1 MDKNTIIGFIL
12 IAVVLFG
19 FTWYTQPS
27 AEEQRAAFVK
37 DSIENVAK
45 KEAEKAAKVAAA
57 QKQTAAN
64 EQTVVD
70 TTSLFHRA
78 MTGKQENVVLHNSK
92 LELTL
97 SSKGATVTKA
107 VIKGYAGHNL
117 KVKDGSQDASS
128 VTLFDGTDQQ
138 LNFMLSAKEGNIN
151 TQDLYF
157 FISQT
162 F

>member
-57 QKQTAAN
+57 QKQTAARYN
-64 EQTVVD
+64 VSVPPGYDRQTRKRC
-70 TTSLFHRA
+70 TA
-78 MTGKQENVVLHNSK
+78 
-92 LELTL
+92 
-97 SSKGATVTKA
+97 
-107 VIKGYAGHNL
+107 
-117 KVKDGSQDASS
+117 
-128 VTLFDGTDQQ
+128 
-138 LNFMLSAKEGNIN
+138 
-151 TQDLYF
+151 
-157 FISQT
+157 
-162 F
+162 